1 MRLLK
6 GMSLNQIEER
16 VKQLEHPLM
25 KVLFNLLCLKLAQL
39 VEKIATGFY
48 FQETITLDVREMAHP
63 DVPKHSLT
71 VWKDM
76 PLECI
81 VVLIETADRKALY
94 MDRHGRLF
102 QKGTWRPSVN
112 GGLDL
117 DCGAA
122 WDYPYMDVLN
132 GLNPLNGRIFAMR
145 MNSDLR
151 KQSGDEQLA
160 FEMNSVLD
168 ISFN

>member
-1 MRLLK
+1 MKLLN

-16 VKQLEHPLM
+16 VKQLEHPLI
-25 KVLFNLLCLKLAQL
+25 KVLFDLLCLKLAQL

-94 MDRHGRLF
+94 MDNHGRLF
-102 QKGTWRPSVN
+102 QKGTWMPAVEAGIN
-112 GGLDL
+112 V
-117 DCGAA
+117 DCDAA
-122 WDYPYMDVLN
+122 WDYPYMDILHA
-132 GLNPLNGRIFAMR
+132 LRPLNERIFAMR
-145 MNSDLR
+145 ANQDR
-151 KQSGDEQLA
+151 RRETGDEQFA
-160 FEMNSVLD
+160 FEMNNVLD
-168 ISFN
+168 TFP